1 VVIDTPLGW
10 KLEKVSKSINTIS
23 IHNLTNP
30 FQPPLDPPRA
40 ANLLNMAPKQQRI
53 QVAKAD
59 VRRPAQKGYLSSTYQ
74 TLTSPENASVVRSV
88 AVFGV
93 AVAFFSSSWSE
104 FLLPPL

>member
-1 VVIDTPLGW
+1 
-10 KLEKVSKSINTIS
+10 
-23 IHNLTNP
+23 
-30 FQPPLDPPRA
+30 
-40 ANLLNMAPKQQRI
+40 MAPKRV
-53 QVAKAD
+53 QVARAD
-59 VRRPAQKGYLSSTYQ
+59 ARRPAPKGYVSNVYS